1 MRTILRSFFA
11 LLLLTGLIALGAQAT
26 YANDASTDTEPL
38 RVVIEPVG
46 NQMLFEQDELT
57 AQAGQQVNIVFKNTA
72 TSPAM
77 EHNVIVLNDND
88 DATINRVGQAAL
100 TANDS
105 EYVPEDDAII
115 AATALAKPGETVE
128 VTFTA
133 PSEPGQYAY
142 VCTFPGHYV
151 MMRGTLTVQ

>member
-1 MRTILRSFFA
+1 MRTILRSLFT
-11 LLLLTGLIALGAQAT
+11 LLLLTGLTALGAQTAL
-26 YANDASTDTEPL
+26 AGDTEPEPL

-46 NQMLFEQDELT
+46 NQMLFEQDEFT
-57 AQAGQQVNIVFKNTA
+57 AEAGQEITIVFKNTA

-77 EHNVIVLNDND
+77 EHNVLVLSDND

-100 TANDS
+100 TAGDN
-105 EYVPEDDAII
+105 EYVPDDDAVI
-115 AATALAKPGETVE
+115 AATTLAKPGETVE

>member
-1 MRTILRSFFA
+1 MRTLRALFT
-11 LLLLTGLIALGAQAT
+11 LLLLTGLTVFCAQA
-26 YANDASTDTEPL
+26 ALAGDAEPEPL
-38 RVVIEPVG
+38 RIVIEPVG

-57 AQAGQQVNIVFKNTA
+57 AEAGQEITIVFKNTA

-77 EHNVIVLNDND
+77 EHNVIVLNDNS

-100 TANDS
+100 SAADN
-105 EYVPEDDAII
+105 EFIPEDDAVI
-115 AATALAKPGETVE
+115 AATPLAKPGETVE

-133 PSEPGQYAY
+133 PSEPGEYAY